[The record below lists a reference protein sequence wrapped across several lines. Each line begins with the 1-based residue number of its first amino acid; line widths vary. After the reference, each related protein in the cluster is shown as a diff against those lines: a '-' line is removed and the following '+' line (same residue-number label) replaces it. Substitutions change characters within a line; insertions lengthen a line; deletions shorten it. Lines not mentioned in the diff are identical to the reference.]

1 MRPSLTASGNGADRR
16 TAALRQMTADQFLG
30 LGMRQV
36 VYLRA
41 GTSNGERLFV
51 IHGADGV
58 PLVMVDDVETAVEIA
73 AEHGL
78 KFIAVH

>member
-1 MRPSLTASGNGADRR
+1 MSV
-16 TAALRQMTADQFLG
+16 DQLLDLG
-30 LGMRQV
+30 TRQV
-36 VYLRA
+36 VYRRD
-41 GTSNGERLFV
+41 GTCNGKRRLV
-51 IHGADGV
+51 LYGADGV

>member
-1 MRPSLTASGNGADRR
+1 
-16 TAALRQMTADQFLG
+16 
-30 LGMRQV
+30 
-36 VYLRA
+36 
-41 GTSNGERLFV
+41 
-51 IHGADGV
+51 V